1 MTSLRR
7 TLRLIQ
13 RGAGSFVFGR
23 PLCVSFEVTYCC
35 NARCKH
41 CHLGGIVKDEE
52 RAAPER
58 FGEMCR
64 MLKPV
69 VAQIS
74 GGEPLMRRDL
84 EDIIQNLR
92 KPDSAP
98 YVVVTTN
105 GIMLSRKRLQS
116 LCNAGVDAYSLSLD
130 YPDERHNEFR
140 GVSRLFERIEKLIH
154 ELDAKE
160 RKTITLSCVVQ
171 RDNFRDLIA
180 LVRLAKKWDV
190 RINFSTYTWLR
201 TQDKDYVLSGDE
213 INELRDI
220 IAHLLTDKKIFSS
233 HYVFERMAKFFE
245 NEGIENCLA
254 GRKFLIVNPDGTLS
268 PCGLII
274 KKYDNQRDI
283 IQDFCRSNDCVAC
296 NTSIRANSEKP
307 LLYLL
312 RDNLRALF
320 G

>member
-1 MTSLRR
+1 MSSLKR
-7 TLRLIQ
+7 TLRLMQ
-13 RGAGSFVFGR
+13 RGAGSFIFGR
-23 PLCVSFEVTYCC
+23 PLCVSFEVTYSC
-35 NARCKH
+35 NAHCKH
-41 CHLGGIVKDEE
+41 CHLGGIVKDEK
-52 RAAPER
+52 RATPEH

-74 GGEPLMRRDL
+74 GGEPLMRKDL
-84 EDIIQNLR
+84 EDIIRNLR

-105 GIMLSRKRLQS
+105 GLLLSRQRLQS
-116 LCNAGVDAYSLSLD
+116 LCNAGVDKYSLSLD

-140 GVSRLFERIEKLIH
+140 GVPRLFERIERLIH
-154 ELDAKE
+154 ALDERE

-171 RDNFRDLIA
+171 RDNFRNLIA
-180 LVRLAKKWDV
+180 LVELANKWDV

-201 TQDKDYVLSGDE
+201 TNDKNYNLTGDE
-213 INELRDI
+213 IGELKSI
-220 IAHLLTDKKIFSS
+220 IDRLLTNKKVFAS
-233 HYVFERMAKFFE
+233 HYVFKRMVKFFE
-245 NEGIENCLA
+245 SEGIENCLA
-254 GRKFLIVNPDGTLS
+254 GRKFLIVNPDGSLS

-283 IQDFCRSNDCVAC
+283 VRDFCRSNDCVAC

-307 LLYLL
+307 LPNLL
-312 RDNLRALF
+312 HDNLRALF

>member
-1 MTSLRR
+1 MTSFRR
-7 TLRLIQ
+7 TLRLVQ
-13 RGAGSFVFGR
+13 RGASSFIFGR

-41 CHLGGIVKDEE
+41 CHLGGMVQEE
-52 RAAPER
+52 RATPER

-69 VAQIS
+69 VAQVS
-74 GGEPLMRRDL
+74 GGEPLMRKDL
-84 EDIIQNLR
+84 EDIIRNLR

-105 GIMLSRKRLQS
+105 GLLLSRQRLQS
-116 LCNAGVDAYSLSLD
+116 LCNAGVDAFSLSLD
-130 YPDERHNEFR
+130 YPDTRHNEFR
-140 GVSRLFERIEKLIH
+140 GVPRLFERIEKLIH

-171 RDNFRDLIA
+171 RDNFRDLVA
-180 LVRLAKKWDV
+180 LVRLANKWDV

-201 TQDKDYVLSGDE
+201 TQDKGYVLTKDE
-213 INELRDI
+213 ISELRAI
-220 IAHLLTDKKIFSS
+220 IARLLTNKKVFSS
-233 HYVFERMAKFFE
+233 HYVFERMVKFFE

-254 GRKFLIVNPDGTLS
+254 GRKFLIVNPGGSLS

-274 KKYDNQRDI
+274 KKYDSQRDI
-283 IQDFCRSNDCVAC
+283 IRNFCPTNDCVAC

-307 LLYLL
+307 VAKLL